1 MNDFDP
7 QLSGLAAGAS
17 VLGRLSGP
25 SRTPVGLGS
34 ILGQLG
40 GAMYGAKQNALA
52 QRDRSD
58 SDRMLREAQVENLR
72 AQAEAR
78 KAAEAEKAAK
88 AQKLSAFSSILGQS
102 ESPNDPIT
110 ILGAGIKSQ
119 AFGPQEITSFMGNV
133 MQKQAQL
140 EAKVETE
147 KLRLEDRK
155 ISREEREASER
166 RLREHSAKLQ
176 QDNMRLAAVL
186 RPTDPLVEV
195 GDKTSP
201 TGTRM
206 LPRGQAA
213 GKPGKGIGGG
223 ALKITDLKNLVHP
236 ETGEHP
242 PLGMTMEEAGRRG
255 YKATTA
261 AEQAV
266 VISARGAEATL
277 ARLEELTNKVF
288 AGSEEGLQGRGKLK
302 AKFTTER
309 LTQSNNDLALLEAF
323 GKGTLAP
330 LIRAVGEKGNLA
342 NQDIERALKL
352 IPNTGEGA
360 ELPDTPSVA
369 KGKIKQ
375 LKKWFKDAVGKVDAG
390 GKAPWED

>member
-52 QRDRSD
+52 QREKSD
-58 SDRMLREAQVENLR
+58 SDRMLREAQVENLK

-133 MQKQAQL
+133 MQKQAAL

-147 KLRLEDRK
+147 KVRLEDRK

-166 RLREHSAKLQ
+166 RLREFSAKLQ
-176 QDNMRLAAVL
+176 QDNMRLAAAL
-186 RPTDPLVEV
+186 KPT
-195 GDKTSP
+195 
-201 TGTRM
+201 
-206 LPRGQAA
+206 
-213 GKPGKGIGGG
+213 GGG

-242 PLGMTMEEAGRRG
+242 PLGTTMEEAGRRG

-266 VISARGAEATL
+266 VIGARGAEATL

-288 AGSEEGLQGRGKLK
+288 SGKEQGLQGRGKLK

-309 LTQSNNDLALLEAF
+309 LTQSNNDLALLESF

-375 LKKWFKDAVGKVDAG
+375 LKKWFRDAVGKTQE
-390 GKAPWED
+390 KAPWED

>member
-7 QLSGLAAGAS
+7 QLAGLAAGAS

-58 SDRMLREAQVENLR
+58 SDRMLREAQVENLK

-133 MQKQAQL
+133 MQKQAAL

-147 KLRLEDRK
+147 KVRLEDRK

-166 RLREHSAKLQ
+166 RLREFSAKLQ
-176 QDNMRLAAVL
+176 QDNMRLAAAL
-186 RPTDPLVEV
+186 RPQPE
-195 GDKTSP
+195 GAKPP
-201 TGTRM
+201 TGYRYKSDQPGVLEPIPGGPATVLTPEQAGKGAMTRQAILDVERAEKVM
-206 LPRGQAA
+206 FDKNGKLRMSVVLKSKAPFGGFGEDARLANSYIRNAVSAKYRLETGAA
-213 GKPGKGIGGG
+213 GNQAEVDDIMARFMPS
-223 ALKITDLKNLVHP
+223 
-236 ETGEHP
+236 
-242 PLGMTMEEAGRRG
+242 PLDNT
-255 YKATTA
+255 TTA
-261 AEQAV
+261 KDKM
-266 VISARGAEATL
+266 S
-277 ARLEELTNKVF
+277 RLKEFMNMSLRDMKA
-288 AGSEEGLQGRGKLK
+288 AGIVK
-302 AKFTTER
+302 AG
-309 LTQSNNDLALLEAF
+309 D
-323 GKGTLAP
+323 AP
-330 LIRAVGEKGNLA
+330 
-342 NQDIERALKL
+342 
-352 IPNTGEGA
+352 
-360 ELPDTPSVA
+360 
-369 KGKIKQ
+369 
-375 LKKWFKDAVGKVDAG
+375 AG
-390 GKAPWED
+390 GDAAPWED